1 MRAGIDNPAVVQA
14 LNARFIEFENSLEDM
29 YGVFAPQ
36 RRALGVFDF
45 RSRKLDRV
53 ADERRDGAAYVVVSG
68 HFPRAVEARAAGGL
82 STDHPRFI

>member
-14 LNARFIEFENSLEDM
+14 LNARFIEFENSLEDI

-45 RSRKLDRV
+45 RSRKTLSGW
-53 ADERRDGAAYVVVSG
+53 RR
-68 HFPRAVEARAAGGL
+68 EARRRQKNEA
-82 STDHPRFI
+82 D